1 MNSLAARSG
10 LFATLRT
17 AIRGV
22 VMSEKPK
29 FASHDEYIASM
40 PGDVQEVLRK
50 VQAVVEAR
58 VPNAQRCIS
67 YSMPAY
73 RDGKVFFYFAGFKN
87 HLGVYPP
94 VREDRTLIA
103 ELASYRNEKGN
114 LTFKYKERIPYEL
127 IGRVAA
133 ALAHEYARKQ

>member
-1 MNSLAARSG
+1 
-10 LFATLRT
+10 
-17 AIRGV
+17 
-22 VMSEKPK
+22 MSDRPK

-40 PGDVQEVLRK
+40 PSDVQKILLK
-50 VQAVVEAR
+50 VQALVEAGL
-58 VPNAQRCIS
+58 PKAQRCIS

-94 VREDRTLIA
+94 VREDKALIA

-114 LTFKYKERIPYEL
+114 LTFKYKEPIPYEL

-133 ALAHEYARKQ
+133 ALAMEYARKRVPLEPSR